1 MGEESSQAGIL
12 VGGAYLPSIAK
23 NGTAQLKTLALVQT
37 QVRLE
42 GTFWTNV

>member
-12 VGGAYLPSIAK
+12 VGGANLPSIAK
-23 NGTAQLKTLALVQT
+23 NGTAQLKTLAQT

-42 GTFWTNV
+42 GTFGTNV